1 MGDAKLPWNVNLFT
15 MAYDKKMQHPGR
27 LCSVLSPASTH
38 SGRWLHQQ
46 RSLSAGKSTWSHGYR
61 SRPRVSHMF
70 VDERSAISNKEK
82 FAGYQFHYRLK
93 KDFSKESSP
102 NKLRTTDTMIVPQ
115 MMAGD
120 DNQNKNKKKN
130 NNDDSVAKTT
140 TTATTRA

>member
-1 MGDAKLPWNVNLFT
+1 MTKKCNTQGDFARFYHLPLRT
-15 MAYDKKMQHPGR
+15 AAAGCTSSAALAPGR
-27 LCSVLSPASTH
+27 ALGPMVTGQDL
-38 SGRWLHQQ
+38 
-46 RSLSAGKSTWSHGYR
+46 GYPICLWMKGLQSQTR
-61 SRPRVSHMF
+61 
-70 VDERSAISNKEK
+70 KK

>member
-1 MGDAKLPWNVNLFT
+1 
-15 MAYDKKMQHPGR
+15 MAGLQSQTRKQ
-27 LCSVLSPASTH
+27 
-38 SGRWLHQQ
+38 
-46 RSLSAGKSTWSHGYR
+46 
-61 SRPRVSHMF
+61 
-70 VDERSAISNKEK
+70 

-130 NNDDSVAKTT
+130 NNDDSENNDDSHNQSLNQQPQQQKKGQDLDPTKNDNP
-140 TTATTRA
+140 